1 MIHWKKL
8 RTAGLYL
15 ALFVGLV
22 FFFTQVQP
30 ITILDGDDWSFI
42 AGTRLALPLSGE
54 WNPARVLPEI
64 LMPWVSSLGVRLFY
78 PILGDYVKALTLS
91 HGLAVS
97 AAILTFLVVMVKV
110 FREKMGASP
119 AAATGAMLF
128 VLLLHFALFKVSASG
143 NVYLFWAADATC
155 YFFYTIPT
163 MLCFAWIGWAEL
175 HPAWCQ
181 LLEKE
186 HLWEKGLMIASGY
199 LLIYSNLF
207 CSYILALWAG
217 FRMLDSLHRYWG
229 QWLELARQAVLYV
242 FVIVAWLV
250 SLFFEANGDRSKSL
264 AGGSLLQCLP
274 ESFSSF
280 WKFRYN
286 TTLVGICVL
295 IALAGCALLW
305 KRRKEKAARTGL
317 GLCLAMATAAGL
329 SWCYLILLCAV
340 TIPGYSS
347 RPDVML
353 GFFVWCLLV
362 VGAMLSYLLTQIAWT
377 RLALPAVLL
386 VGLSMLAGRDT
397 FAASLTPG
405 VNQPAAYHI
414 STYLVEQLQQADREG
429 KIQVDLERP
438 AGGDVWPFPDYMPQ
452 RVVDSLYQHG
462 LLDYRME
469 ITVVRNPELDQRYHL
484 FEW

>member
-1 MIHWKKL
+1 MIHGKKVG
-8 RTAGLYL
+8 TGGLYL
-15 ALFVGLV
+15 ALFVALL

-30 ITILDGDDWSFI
+30 ITIANGDDWYYI
-42 AGTRLALPLSGE
+42 ATTRSALPMLTE
-54 WNPARVLPEI
+54 WNPARVLPEL
-64 LMPWVSSLGVRLFY
+64 LMPWVSSLGVQLFY
-78 PILGDYVKALTLS
+78 PILGDYVKAMTLS

-97 AAILTFLVVMVKV
+97 GAILVFLVVMVNV
-110 FREKMGASP
+110 FQKKMGASP

-128 VLLLHFALFKVSASG
+128 VLLLHLALFKVGASG
-143 NVYLFWAADATC
+143 NAYLFWAADATC
-155 YFFYTIPT
+155 YFYYTIPT
-163 MLCFAWIGWAEL
+163 MLCFAWIGWMEL

-181 LLEKE
+181 VLEKE

-207 CSYILALWAG
+207 CSYLLALWAG
-217 FRMLDSLHRYWG
+217 FRVLNLLFRHWG
-229 QWLELARQAVLYV
+229 KWMELTRQAVLYV

-264 AGGSLLQCLP
+264 AGGSLPQCLP

-362 VGAMLSYLLTQIAWT
+362 VGALLSYLLTQIAWT
-377 RLALPAVLL
+377 RLALPVVLL
-386 VGLSMLAGRDT
+386 AGACTLAGRDT

-405 VNQPAAYHI
+405 LNQPGAYHI
-414 STYLVEQLQQADREG
+414 STYLVEQLQQANREG
-429 KIQVDLERP
+429 KTQVELELP
-438 AGGDVWPFPDYMPQ
+438 AGGEEWPFGYYMAQ
-452 RVVDSLYQHG
+452 RVADSLYQHG